1 MAQDLAKLRAVVYGR
16 LEVKSIAQWRP
27 FMDVMYGLEI
37 KPAKRS
43 GEFEVVIDDAGSRL
57 LFTEGPADDLV
68 ANGWLCDDLDG
79 LKARIEAFGAKA
91 EWASDDE
98 AKMRGAGRLLR
109 TLDPTGLII
118 EAVDTTNSDNAFAPP
133 KHDHVFEA
141 DAKGRKTRCE
151 QPSAPKPH

>member
-1 MAQDLAKLRAVVYGR
+1 L
-16 LEVKSIAQWRP
+16 
-27 FMDVMYGLEI
+27 
-37 KPAKRS
+37 
-43 GEFEVVIDDAGSRL
+43 
-57 LFTEGPADDLV
+57 
-68 ANGWLCDDLDG
+68 
-79 LKARIEAFGAKA
+79 GAKA